1 MLRTIIAISGKSGLF
16 RLISQG
22 RGMLI
27 VESLVDGKRGPIQ
40 ARDRVI
46 ALGDISMYT
55 NEEDAPLSEVLTS
68 LYNVQKGEQ
77 IDLSSLTEKDALFES
92 FAQVLPSFDRER
104 VYPSDIKKLY
114 TWYNVLI
121 GAGITTFQDTE
132 EAETEA

>member
-55 NEEDAPLSEVLTS
+55 DEEDAPLSEVLTS
-68 LYNVQKGEQ
+68 LYNVQKGEKV
-77 IDLSSLTEKDALFES
+77 DLSQLTEQEALFAS
-92 FAQVLPSFDRER
+92 FAQVLPNFDRQR
-104 VYPSDIKKLY
+104 VYASDIKKLY

-121 GAGITTFQDTE
+121 GAGITTFQEADQAE
-132 EAETEA
+132 E

>member
-1 MLRTIIAISGKSGLF
+1 
-16 RLISQG
+16 
-22 RGMLI
+22 
-27 VESLVDGKRGPIQ
+27 
-40 ARDRVI
+40 
-46 ALGDISMYT
+46 MYT